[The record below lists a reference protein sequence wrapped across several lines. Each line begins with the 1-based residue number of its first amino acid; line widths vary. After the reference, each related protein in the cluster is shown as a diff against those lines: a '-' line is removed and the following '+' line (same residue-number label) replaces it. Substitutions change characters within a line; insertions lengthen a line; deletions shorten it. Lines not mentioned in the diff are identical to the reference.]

1 MLFDEIYAYRK
12 GNKVAILVPNLPT
25 KTYEYKDKK
34 LIEIAKDELL
44 EKEGLAILYVLND
57 MYENKLYK

>member
-12 GNKVAILVPNLPT
+12 GNKVAILVQNLPS
-25 KTYEYKDKK
+25 KTYEYKNEK